1 MPELTNDQLVE
12 LIDKTSLKFHGNSQE
27 LQNAIGALM
36 FGRQT
41 GWKVLFLIHSPKS
54 IKKYES
60 ILGVS
65 FREVMP
71 ELGPKADDSIAW
83 MIAKKLSN
91 FWKVVKGEV
100 PEVKTADWKMIK

>member
-1 MPELTNDQLVE
+1 MPKLSNSDLVK
-12 LIDKTSLKFHGNSQE
+12 LIDEAVMKFHGNSQE

-36 FGRQT
+36 VGRNT

-54 IKKYES
+54 IRKYEA
-60 ILGVS
+60 ILGVE

-83 MIAKKLSN
+83 NIAKKVSN
-91 FWKVVKGEV
+91 FWKLVKGEI
-100 PEVKTADWKMIK
+100 PDVKTSDWKMIK